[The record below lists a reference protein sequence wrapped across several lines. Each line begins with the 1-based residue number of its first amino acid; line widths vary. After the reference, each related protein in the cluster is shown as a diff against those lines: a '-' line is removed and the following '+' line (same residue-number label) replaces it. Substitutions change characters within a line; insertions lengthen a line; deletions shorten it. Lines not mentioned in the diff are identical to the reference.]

1 MKADIEHFR
10 MPRYREI
17 PNIGLYLDQTVKYIN
32 VVLQPLGC
40 IEATP
45 SMVSNYVKKGYI
57 AKPVKKQY
65 NEQQIAYLLFIMVA
79 KLVLSMDNIETLF
92 RKQQETASVR
102 EVYDSF
108 CESFEKTLRGV
119 FGLEQDQDP
128 QSSARTVPAV
138 SGAEIDDVRLLRS
151 VIMTAS
157 NAIYISHC
165 FEVMRS

>member
-1 MKADIEHFR
+1 

-32 VVLQPLGC
+32 VVLHPLGC

-57 AKPVKKQY
+57 TKPVKKQY
-65 NEQQIAYLLFIMVA
+65 NEQQIAYLLFIMIA

-92 RKQQETASVR
+92 KKQQEISSVR
-102 EVYDSF
+102 ETYDSF
-108 CESFEKTLRGV
+108 CENFERTLRQT
-119 FGLEQDQDP
+119 FGLLSDGDP
-128 QSSARTVPAV
+128 AGRNPLRETGPEDDSAR
-138 SGAEIDDVRLLRS
+138 LLNS
-151 VIMTAS
+151 VITTVS

-165 FEVMRS
+165 FEIMKS

>member
-65 NEQQIAYLLFIMVA
+65 TDQQIAYLLFIMVA

>member
-32 VVLQPLGC
+32 VVLGPLGC

-65 NEQQIAYLLFIMVA
+65 NEEQIAYLLFIMIA

-92 RKQQETASVR
+92 KKQQEVSSTVNA
-102 EVYDSF
+102 YDSF
-108 CESFEKTLRGV
+108 CESFEETLRQI
-119 FGLEQDQDP
+119 FGLAGKDRA
-128 QSSARTVPAV
+128 SAVQL
-138 SGAEIDDVRLLRS
+138 SGGTEEETEGGKLLRS
-151 VIMTAS
+151 VITTVS
-157 NAIYISHC
+157 NAIYINHC

>member
-17 PNIGLYLDQTVKYIN
+17 PGIGLYLDQTVKYIN

-65 NEQQIAYLLFIMVA
+65 NEQQIAYLLFIMIA

-92 RKQQETASVR
+92 RKQQEVSSVQ
-102 EVYDSF
+102 EAYDSF
-108 CESFEKTLRGV
+108 CDSFESTLRAI
-119 FGLEQDQDP
+119 FGLASEVKLPELTLVPDGSRDADP
-128 QSSARTVPAV
+128 M
-138 SGAEIDDVRLLRS
+138 RLLHS
-151 VIMTAS
+151 VIITVS

-165 FEVMRS
+165 FEIMKS